1 MGGWWC
7 VWWGGCGAR
16 VCYLA
21 GRLQQVLANAA
32 ARAMGPGSGED
43 DALSLATEALAPKP
57 PGETA
62 CTTCVYQWRYDDG
75 SLWNGY
81 PDNSKLAR
89 LARSML
95 SVGFK
100 QDEPIN
106 ARDLDLTAPD
116 AHRPNIATARL
127 RFGDGSAR
135 GLALKWA
142 WSLFLKYALDPEMP
156 WSNRM
161 SPRHPSELRAVAV
174 PPRHSMRPSSGPQV
188 RQRAVAVPPRHSMR
202 RTPGTRTQAPS
213 HRVVNFL
220 AKFGGKSVR
229 KITFTSESS
238 PMRQQATQA
247 V

>member
-1 MGGWWC
+1 M
-7 VWWGGCGAR
+7 
-16 VCYLA
+16 
-21 GRLQQVLANAA
+21 LANAA
-32 ARAMGPGSGED
+32 ARAMGPGFGED
-43 DALSLATEALAPKP
+43 DALRLATEALAPKP
-57 PGETA
+57 PEEST

-116 AHRPNIATARL
+116 AHRPNIVTARL

-142 WSLFLKYALDPEMP
+142 WSLFLKYALDPEVP
-156 WSNRM
+156 WSNRIADIFLSM
-161 SPRHPSELRAVAV
+161 LRVSPCQISGPPPVPPPPPAARLPAIPPATPAPLRTVAV
-174 PPRHSMRPSSGPQV
+174 DPMFGTCSG
-188 RQRAVAVPPRHSMR
+188 ADDSA
-202 RTPGTRTQAPS
+202 
-213 HRVVNFL
+213 
-220 AKFGGKSVR
+220 
-229 KITFTSESS
+229 
-238 PMRQQATQA
+238 
-247 V
+247 